1 MSLDATD
8 WVWGFSQSKGAA
20 RLVMLAIADRA
31 RGREFTAYASMTG
44 LQRLANAGSRQTIM
58 TAVQSLIDL
67 GELEIVEGV
76 TGPYGA
82 TVYRLPKALG
92 HVRRTR
98 GSVQS
103 VDRSERGELEQIGLE
118 TGPVEGEAFE
128 QTGPESESI
137 GLETGPIS
145 SNGTGPENGP
155 IEQSPGVIGPVFASE
170 TPESGPISGPLHK
183 EHNQVQE
190 QIDISGVARVEAK
203 PKRSRRSNTDDR
215 TPVEPDAFAAWWA
228 AYPKKDAKPAAIKA
242 WNAAITERRADPKT
256 LIDGAAR
263 YRSWDGRDPA
273 FTKNPSTWLN
283 NDCWEN
289 PYEPVG
295 RGGFRPYLESPD
307 DDRPYAGEL

>member
-20 RLVMLAIADRA
+20 RLVLLAIADRA
-31 RGREFTAYASMTG
+31 RGRECTAYASMTG
-44 LQRLANAGSRQTIM
+44 LQRLANAGSRQTVIS
-58 TAVQSLIDL
+58 AVQALIDL
-67 GELEIVEGV
+67 GELEVVEGA

-103 VDRSERGELEQIGLE
+103 VDRSTPEEVER
-118 TGPVEGEAFE
+118 
-128 QTGPESESI
+128 I
-137 GLETGPIS
+137 GLETGPIDEEPFEQIGPDS
-145 SNGTGPENGP
+145 DEIGLETGPIRSTGIGLETGP
-155 IEQSPGVIGPVFASE
+155 IEPSPKVIGPVFESG
-170 TPESGPISGPLHK
+170 TPEIGPKIGPLHK

-190 QIDISGVARVEAK
+190 QIDISGASSAEAK
-203 PKRSRRSNTDDR
+203 PKRRRRSNTDDR
-215 TPVEPDAFAAWWA
+215 TPVEPEAFAAWWSK
-228 AYPKKDAKPAAIKA
+228 YPKKDAKPAAIKA
-242 WNAAITERRADPKT
+242 WNAALTERGADPKT

-263 YRSWDGRDPA
+263 YRAWDGRDPKY
-273 FTKNPSTWLN
+273 TKNPSTWLN

-295 RGGFRPYLESPD
+295 RGGFQPFSNYSD
-307 DDRPYAGEL
+307 DDYASDL

>member
-20 RLVMLAIADRA
+20 RLVLLAIADRA
-31 RGREFTAYASMTG
+31 RGRELTAYASLTQ
-44 LQRLANAGSRQTIM
+44 LQQLANAGSRQTVV
-58 TAVQSLIDL
+58 TAVQALIDL
-67 GELEIVEGV
+67 GELEIVEGA

-92 HVRRTR
+92 HVRRSR

-103 VDRSERGELEQIGLE
+103 VDRSAPEGVERIGLE
-118 TGPVEGEAFE
+118 TGPIDGESFE
-128 QTGPESESI
+128 RIGPDSESI
-137 GLETGPIS
+137 GLETGPIRS
-145 SNGTGPENGP
+145 KEIGLETGP
-155 IEQSPGVIGPVFASE
+155 IESSPKVIGLVFESEPPQIGPVF
-170 TPESGPISGPLHK
+170 GPLHK

-190 QIDISGVARVEAK
+190 QIDISGVARIEAK
-203 PKRSRRSNTDDR
+203 PKRARRSNTDDR

-242 WNAAITERRADPKT
+242 WNAALTERHADPKT

-263 YRSWDGRDPA
+263 YREWDGRDPKY
-273 FTKNPSTWLN
+273 TKNPSTWLN
-283 NDCWEN
+283 NDCWED

-295 RGGFRPYLESPD
+295 R
-307 DDRPYAGEL
+307 AGHRSYQNPLNDADYEGDL